1 MTLRPAHWLYRG
13 RRGGVRIIEAARAG
27 WGVVCGCPGARV
39 EAPRHNGRGRGS
51 APHLV
56 HLGNISHRS
65 YYNFNLCLG
74 RFIYF

>member
-1 MTLRPAHWLYRG
+1 MTLRSAHWLYRG

-39 EAPRHNGRGRGS
+39 EAPRHNGRWRGP

-56 HLGNISHRS
+56 HLGNILHRS
-65 YYNFNLCLG
+65 YYNLNLCLG